1 MSISGQLTCSDFEIE
16 SPTGK
21 IVTGFI
27 GINTTSNTHPIQI
40 GDDIVVTDSGDVGI
54 GTLSPQLKLDV
65 SGEARFKSYSEKTAT
80 PSVNGTIATFDLSSA
95 NTFIFDT
102 SSNIDRFELVNIPD
116 DSTTFT
122 IRIKNPSDYDIDI
135 DSFSV
140 GGLAIPVYWPRGV
153 VPEVSDSTDIY
164 SFKIFDGSDV
174 VNDGIYGVVGGQ
186 LFS

>member
-1 MSISGQLTCSDFEIE
+1 ME
-16 SPTGK
+16 
-21 IVTGFI
+21 
-27 GINTTSNTHPIQI
+27 
-40 GDDIVVTDSGDVGI
+40 
-54 GTLSPQLKLDV
+54 KLDLNP
-65 SGEARFKSYSEKTAT
+65 FWKTAT

-95 NTFIFDT
+95 NTFTFDT

-186 LFS
+186 LFSGHGFPRIKTELDLNGQSLLLSNQLMLLLLVSGRI